1 MTLTSMKSLLSLAAI
16 AAAALSIA
24 TATPA
29 EARGGGSFASPSAK
43 FMQKNGMQ
51 MHANTRQRAIKQ
63 TAADRSVFSDVSTGI
78 PLVYDLQPTGNG
90 IARRRWVRD

>member
-1 MTLTSMKSLLSLAAI
+1 MKSLLSLAAI

-29 EARGGGSFASPSAK
+29 QARGGGMYASPSAK
-43 FMQKNGMQ
+43 FMQNNGMQ
-51 MHANTRQRAIKQ
+51 MHANTRQRATKQ
-63 TAADRSVFSDVSTGI
+63 TAADRSVFSDVSAGSR
-78 PLVYDLQPTGNG
+78 LVYDVQPSGNG

>member
-29 EARGGGSFASPSAK
+29 QARGGGSFASPSAK

-51 MHANTRQRAIKQ
+51 MHANTRQRAAKQ
-63 TAADRSVFSDVSTGI
+63 TATDRSVFSDVSTGT
-78 PLVYDLQPTGNG
+78 PLVYDLQPTGTG
-90 IARRRWVRD
+90 IARRRWIR

>member
-1 MTLTSMKSLLSLAAI
+1 MTLTSMKSLLSLAAV
-16 AAAALSIA
+16 AATALSIA

-29 EARGGGSFASPSAK
+29 EAGGGGGFASPSSK

-51 MHANTRQRAIKQ
+51 MHANTRQRATKQ
-63 TAADRSVFSDVSTGI
+63 MAADRSVFSDASTGT
-78 PLVYDLQPTGNG
+78 PLVYDLQPTGTG